1 MILYT
6 YLNTITNKE
15 VDNMKKFIKPRIFYI
30 SYFLINII
38 NAYIFTSGLYHP
50 NISPFTRDS
59 SSVLFSFIGDFGILA
74 IFFMFAWL
82 IFPQTKKR
90 VRFLTIITV
99 IFSIFCVGLSSFANI
114 FSLGFSFFQL
124 ESFQNPSQITFIM
137 YYAKYVLSFITNAP
151 QNFYV
156 FPLIIFLL
164 IRINT
169 DVSVY
174 EYFSIYQK
182 LAALSLSL
190 ILVCVPFLS
199 YNRNLKDGVF
209 ENTLNPL
216 YASSQVGLY
225 NYYFYDL
232 YNYLSTKD
240 QELTLEE
247 KNEIIKFLDSK
258 TKECYINPIDKKEYC
273 RTNEYTAVA
282 DQMNLVLIQVEA
294 LNDFVIGLEVNGI
307 EITPNLN
314 KLVKESR
321 YYNNFYSSAGIG
333 NTSDSEFSALT
344 SLYGNG
350 NELTI
355 IASEGSNYE
364 TLAKDFKKNNYITFS
379 LHGNIGEFYN
389 RKERHL
395 ATLGFD
401 KHYEKKDFLD
411 NIKGDLVHEW
421 INDKDFLTQ
430 TVDILN
436 DQSKPFFAYPITVV
450 SHAPYVPS
458 SEIPCNKYDFG
469 KITNMS
475 KNYLEHIMYFDEAL
489 GMFLDKMDEAGL
501 MDNTVIALFGDHT
514 SSLFKSDLE
523 SIFNTRFTD
532 LNYRIEMQKVPFLIH
547 APSIIAPAVDNT
559 VHSTV
564 DLYPTFAN
572 LFGLEYKYKFGVDM
586 LSDEPT
592 LSYSPRTLDLFYD
605 DFIILYPS
613 RKLIDPHNK
622 ANKEELIEEFVY
634 YKKMNDLILK
644 KRYFR

>member
-1 MILYT
+1 
-6 YLNTITNKE
+6 
-15 VDNMKKFIKPRIFYI
+15 MKKFIKPWGFYI
-30 SYFLINII
+30 SYFVINIV
-38 NAYIFTSGLYHP
+38 NAYIFTSGFYHP
-50 NISPFTRDS
+50 NISSFTRNFPS
-59 SSVLFSFIGDFGILA
+59 FVFSFIGDIGILA
-74 IFFMFAWL
+74 VFFILSWILFRS
-82 IFPQTKKR
+82 TKKR
-90 VRFLTIITV
+90 VRFLSIVTIIFTL
-99 IFSIFCVGLSSFANI
+99 FCVGLSSFANI

-137 YYAKYVLSFITNAP
+137 YYAKYVLSFIANAP
-151 QNFYV
+151 QNFYI
-156 FPLIIFLL
+156 FPLIIFIL

-169 DVSVY
+169 DTTVY
-174 EYFSIYQK
+174 EHFSIYQK

-190 ILVCVPFLS
+190 ILVCLPFLS
-199 YNRNLKDGVF
+199 YNKNLNNTVF

-216 YASSQVGLY
+216 YTSSKVGLY

-240 QELTLEE
+240 QELTDEE
-247 KNEIIKFLDSK
+247 KNQIIEFLNSK
-258 TKECYINPIDKKEYC
+258 SNECYINPIDNKEYC
-273 RTNEYTAVA
+273 RTNTYTGAA
-282 DQMNLVLIQVEA
+282 DEMNLVLIQAEA
-294 LNDFVIGLEVNGI
+294 LNNFVVDLKVNGI
-307 EITPNLN
+307 EITPSLN

-344 SLYGNG
+344 SLHGNG

-355 IASEGSNYE
+355 IASEGANYE
-364 TLAKDFKKNNYITFS
+364 TLAKDFKKNDYFTFS

-395 ATLGFD
+395 SVLGFD
-401 KHYEKKDFLD
+401 KHYEKKDFVD

-436 DQSKPFFAYPITVV
+436 EQTKPFFAYPITVV

-458 SEIPCNKYDFG
+458 TEIPCNKYDLG
-469 KITNMS
+469 KINTLS

-489 GMFLDKMDEAGL
+489 GMFIDKMNESGL
-501 MDNTVIALFGDHT
+501 MDNTVIALFGDHS
-514 SSLFKSDLE
+514 SSLFKEDLE
-523 SIFNTRFTD
+523 GIFNTKFSD
-532 LNYRIEMQKVPFLIH
+532 IDYRREMQKVPFLIY
-547 APSIIAPAVDNT
+547 APSIITPAVDNT

-572 LFGLEYKYKFGVDM
+572 LFGLDNKYKFGVDM

-592 LSYSPRTLDLFYD
+592 FSFSPRTLDLFYD
-605 DFIILYPS
+605 DYIILFPS
-613 RKLIDPHNK
+613 RKIIDPHHIADK
-622 ANKEELIEEFVY
+622 KQLINEFIY
-634 YKKMNDLILK
+634 QKRMNDLILK
-644 KRYFR
+644 KRFFK